1 MKALAI
7 LLTVHNRRENTLR
20 CLQCVNAQLPV
31 SGVEA
36 DIYMT
41 DDGCTDGTAETVSK
55 RFPEVRIIKGDGG
68 LYWNRGMIAAW
79 EAAAKQT
86 TPAATVQSSA
96 PVEEKTDAEWHAYFR
111 EIIQSEFP
119 GYDVRENVPVT
130 ELAGFAADE
139 AQLYKSRPRQ
149 VYKAE
154 WGEPYTFV
162 LSQGGA
168 PKGIVMLGG
177 GHSHSANVKYLV
189 ARMYAKKLGLP
200 YINFY
205 TQMPNER
212 GYVVGRIHKYLG

>member
-1 MKALAI
+1 MS
-7 LLTVHNRRENTLR
+7 LLKNLFEIAGKVAS
-20 CLQCVNAQLPV
+20 VAQEIAAKQ
-31 SGVEA
+31 EA
-36 DIYMT
+36 D
-41 DDGCTDGTAETVSK
+41 
-55 RFPEVRIIKGDGG
+55 
-68 LYWNRGMIAAW
+68 
-79 EAAAKQT
+79 AKQT

-212 GYVVGRIHKYLG
+212 SYVVGRIHKYLG